1 MRKLLLLCCMFIGL
15 AAAGNAQTKPG
26 AKPVE
31 KSKDLQ
37 KQLKLTDKQ
46 TEKIAVIYQE
56 SSDKFEKIKA
66 ADKGDNT
73 KMVVDIKP
81 LREATISKI
90 KAVLTKEQ
98 TVKYDKLLKGSKAA
112 GGSGW
117 GDGWSATS
125 GQ

>member
-15 AAAGNAQTKPG
+15 AAAVNAQTKPG

-31 KSKDLQ
+31 KSKELQ
-37 KQLKLTDKQ
+37 KALKLTDKQ
-46 TEKIAVIYQE
+46 TEKIAAIYQE

-73 KMVVDIKP
+73 KMMVDIKP
-81 LREATISKI
+81 LRATTISKI
-90 KAVLTKEQ
+90 KAVLTKQ
-98 TVKYDKLLKGSKAA
+98 QAVKYDKLLKGAKAT

-117 GDGWSATS
+117 GDGWSATN

>member
-1 MRKLLLLCCMFIGL
+1 MRKLLLLCCLFIGL
-15 AAAGNAQTKPG
+15 AAASNAQTKPG
-26 AKPVE
+26 PKPVE

-37 KQLKLTDKQ
+37 KQLKLNDKQ
-46 TEKIAVIYQE
+46 TGEIAAIYQE
-56 SSDKFEKIKA
+56 SSDKFDKIKA
-66 ADKGDNT
+66 TDKGDNT
-73 KMVVDIKP
+73 KMLVDIKP
-81 LREATISKI
+81 LRAATITKI

-98 TVKYDKLLKGSKAA
+98 ALKYDKLLKGNKAA

>member
-1 MRKLLLLCCMFIGL
+1 MFIGL
-15 AAAGNAQTKPG
+15 AVAGNAQTKPG

-73 KMVVDIKP
+73 KMMVDIKP

>member
-26 AKPVE
+26 AKPIE

-73 KMVVDIKP
+73 KMMVDIKP

>member
-15 AAAGNAQTKPG
+15 AVAGNAQTKPG

-73 KMVVDIKP
+73 KMMVDIKP

-98 TVKYDKLLKGSKAA
+98 TVKYDKLLKGTKAA
-112 GGSGW
+112 AGSGW

>member
-73 KMVVDIKP
+73 KMMIDIKP

>member
-1 MRKLLLLCCMFIGL
+1 MFIGL
-15 AAAGNAQTKPG
+15 AVAGNAQTKPG

-73 KMVVDIKP
+73 KMMVDIKP

-125 GQ
+125 GQKPVVTK